1 MTLEGKLVYHHGKF
15 EDAKNIEYQEGSMW
29 RLEPV
34 WNTTVTLL
42 DPLPASWRR
51 KGWSD
56 SFLAIA
62 HTYVIE
68 DDRPHCDGQVL
79 DSYEEALAACE
90 DLSWIPA
97 RFHEIAEAEF
107 KREFR
112 REESSQGSTALG
124 NGTVDDDGG
133 YTQCWVERTDHT
145 HVYLDVAEPL
155 KVYGDL
161 LAVLVLVAVALI
173 FAVCI
178 AREHRSSVIEWIHRV
193 RNPFDA
199 GVGPAEPGVVG
210 DDKTRTQLNSYQQRR
225 AGRAS
230 KEFNQWSSELHTMT
244 REMV

>member
-1 MTLEGKLVYHHGKF
+1 MV
-15 EDAKNIEYQEGSMW
+15 
-29 RLEPV
+29 RLLPRDRAHV
-34 WNTTVTLL
+34 CHRGRSAALRWPGALLSSATAQSSSATAQSSSATVQSAA
-42 DPLPASWRR
+42 LPTAALTKRR
-51 KGWSD
+51 SERAC
-56 SFLAIA
+56 L
-62 HTYVIE
+62 
-68 DDRPHCDGQVL
+68 QVL